1 MPYFLRNK
9 YIIALILITLV
20 IFVLMAM
27 SVTGR
32 SNATFVEDMVGV
44 IVSPIQKVFFS
55 IGKNIENSIQFIA
68 EIKTLKQ
75 QNEKLLA
82 EIDELKET
90 NRKLQDLKAENE
102 RLREMLGLKERFD
115 KFEIIGAQIIA
126 KEPGN
131 WFSVFTI
138 DKGTNDGLEK
148 NSAVITSKGL
158 VGHIYDVGINRAK
171 VISIID
177 SNSSVSGLMVRTR
190 DIAVVKGDLALQK
203 EGLCKMSY
211 ISKDADVIKE
221 DLIETSGLGGIYPK
235 GLLIGKIKEIK
246 QEPHEISKYAIVEP
260 AVDFKRLEQVFVIK
274 NTGAVSE

>member
-55 IGKNIENSIQFIA
+55 IGKNIENAIQFIA